1 MEHLAFALT
10 ALVLAGCQTTDTAAF
25 CASAA
30 KAHAAFLVVAASGEV
45 KQKIIDKEALAW
57 AATQAICMEPG

>member
-1 MEHLAFALT
+1 MKRIAFALA
-10 ALVLAGCQTTDTAAF
+10 ALTLAGCATTDTAAF

-57 AATQAICMEPG
+57 AATQAVCTEPS